1 MNLLLIDDEKL
12 AVEAM
17 NCMIPWEEYGV
28 CEVLKAYSMKQA
40 QLICES
46 RDINITFCDIEMP
59 RGSGLDFVRWLR
71 ETGRDTVVIFL
82 TSHAVFSYAQ
92 QAVALD
98 VQDYL
103 LKPMDKDEMKKT
115 LEKAV
120 RTAKKRR
127 EDKKAKQRI
136 RELDADLDKTE
147 ESVKTVQQYISDH
160 FSEPLTREE
169 LASLVYLNQDYL
181 SRLFKKATGYALMDY
196 VTWERM
202 ENAKRLLENSS
213 LSISEIALE
222 VGYSNT
228 AYFTKMFKKHM
239 GGITPREYRKGYLE

>member
-1 MNLLLIDDEKL
+1 MNVLLIDDEKL

-28 CEVLKAYSMKQA
+28 SEVLKAYSMKQA

-46 RDINITFCDIEMP
+46 REIDITFCDIEMP

-92 QAVALD
+92 QAVTLD

-103 LKPMDKDEMKKT
+103 LKPMDKEEMKKA

-120 RTAKKRR
+120 RTAKKHMK
-127 EDKKAKQRI
+127 EKKAKKRI
-136 RELDADLDKTE
+136 QELDADLDKTE

-169 LASLVYLNQDYL
+169 LASLVYLNPDYL
-181 SRLFKKATGYALMDY
+181 SRLFKKQTGYALMDY

-202 ENAKRLLENSS
+202 ENAKRLLEISS